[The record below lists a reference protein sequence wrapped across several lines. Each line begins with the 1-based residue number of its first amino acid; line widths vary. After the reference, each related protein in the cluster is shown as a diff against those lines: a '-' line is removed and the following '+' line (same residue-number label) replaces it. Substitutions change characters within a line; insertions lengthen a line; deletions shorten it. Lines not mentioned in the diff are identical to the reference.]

1 MLRFPG
7 SFLYMQ
13 MKLASFTPEIVP
25 PLKNTELRS
34 HFTVYRKI
42 AASAQTEGWLT
53 KDGPLYTGH

>member
-1 MLRFPG
+1 
-7 SFLYMQ
+7 MQ

-25 PLKNTELRS
+25 PLKNTEPRS